1 MLLTEAEAIQKA
13 DEMRNDLV
21 EGAEIISSFGP
32 LDSEEDYEQLYKQL
46 EHIPGINM
54 VWRMKYYQMLF
65 PALFAPFYGQDIQL
79 RVLHFLNQK
88 PSDIPFIRMGQISLY
103 ARKCNVPG
111 VVFAHIYGK
120 NVGYTNET
128 NDSDTNTLSDKKHK
142 THYWM
147 YTVFDDKSWNECQQ
161 KGIMVLGMDDIGDY
175 SQFASKEALRQELID
190 VYDSMNSS
198 LLHSLNFAMD
208 AQYVLRQS
216 ISGKKTHELR
226 CERKELSAKDCS
238 FGYNWNRDSKT
249 ITINKDQAKVI
260 VRIFEDYVYRNGT
273 PASIQRTLKA
283 EGISVCGR
291 TISNIIKDE
300 RYIGKFYINKRTTK
314 LGTGR
319 NKSRRIKLP
328 KDQWVLVE
336 RPDLQIIDTE
346 LFEMAQRI
354 HQTRITV
361 YEKPDKK
368 NTQVRFQGTHK
379 FAGKIFCPVCGK
391 PYNFGYADRN
401 KTIPIYRIKSHSE
414 CTNPIRR
421 IYESDMEEITR
432 QALKTILN
440 EQNEVCISLEKILT
454 ECVEA
459 SQNSGNEIDKLKKKK
474 ISKEKQIDSLIDTLS
489 EGGLTASAKEH
500 IKDKINAITDEIDK
514 LIVTINDKE
523 SSKLNV
529 SYVNDKIAEIKE
541 AIADLRNFTS
551 IDRDRILNY
560 IERIEL
566 PPSGNIEMLL
576 KTGHKITIDNTS
588 NIFSAIDNA
597 GKNGI
602 QDGPC

>member
-1 MLLTEAEAIQKA
+1 MNYANILKQKLNIDCSEPLNAVIYARVSTDNEGQKESCANQVELALNYISKHPNINLIGTYIDDGISGKNDFTRPQYNEMLHQISTGVI
-13 DEMRNDLV
+13 DLV
-21 EGAEIISSFGP
+21 ITKSLSRLNRDELNSLQLKSLLLQNEATV
-32 LDSEEDYEQLYKQL
+32 LTLEDNLVHDFE
-46 EHIPGINM
+46 
-54 VWRMKYYQMLF
+54 
-65 PALFAPFYGQDIQL
+65 D
-79 RVLHFLNQK
+79 
-88 PSDIPFIRMGQISLY
+88 
-103 ARKCNVPG
+103 
-111 VVFAHIYGK
+111 
-120 NVGYTNET
+120 
-128 NDSDTNTLSDKKHK
+128 
-142 THYWM
+142 
-147 YTVFDDKSWNECQQ
+147 
-161 KGIMVLGMDDIGDY
+161 
-175 SQFASKEALRQELID
+175 
-190 VYDSMNSS
+190 MNSS

-249 ITINKDQAKVI
+249 ITINKDQAKII

-432 QALKTILN
+432 QALKKILN
-440 EQNEVCISLEKILT
+440 EQNEVCISLENILT

-489 EGGLTASAKEH
+489 EGGLTASSKEH
-500 IKDKINAITDEIDK
+500 IKNKINAITDEIDK
-514 LIVTINDKE
+514 LIITINDKE

-529 SYVNDKIAEIKE
+529 SYVNDKIAEIKA

-588 NIFSAIDNA
+588 NIFSAIDNV

>member
-1 MLLTEAEAIQKA
+1 MNYANILKQKLNIDCSEPLNAAIYARVSTDNEGQKESCANQVELALNYISKHPNINLIGTYIDDGISGKNDFTRPQYNEMLHQISTGVI
-13 DEMRNDLV
+13 DLV
-21 EGAEIISSFGP
+21 ITKSLSRLNRDELNSLQLKSLLLQNEATV
-32 LDSEEDYEQLYKQL
+32 LTLEDNLVHDFE
-46 EHIPGINM
+46 
-54 VWRMKYYQMLF
+54 
-65 PALFAPFYGQDIQL
+65 D
-79 RVLHFLNQK
+79 
-88 PSDIPFIRMGQISLY
+88 
-103 ARKCNVPG
+103 
-111 VVFAHIYGK
+111 
-120 NVGYTNET
+120 
-128 NDSDTNTLSDKKHK
+128 
-142 THYWM
+142 
-147 YTVFDDKSWNECQQ
+147 
-161 KGIMVLGMDDIGDY
+161 
-175 SQFASKEALRQELID
+175 
-190 VYDSMNSS
+190 MNSC

-226 CERKELSAKDCS
+226 CERKELSAKDCA
-238 FGYNWNRDSKT
+238 FGYDWNRDSKT

-588 NIFSAIDNA
+588 NIFSAIDNV
-597 GKNGI
+597 GKKGI
-602 QDGPC
+602 QDARC

>member
-1 MLLTEAEAIQKA
+1 
-13 DEMRNDLV
+13 
-21 EGAEIISSFGP
+21 
-32 LDSEEDYEQLYKQL
+32 
-46 EHIPGINM
+46 
-54 VWRMKYYQMLF
+54 MLF
-65 PALFAPFYGQDIQL
+65 
-79 RVLHFLNQK
+79 R
-88 PSDIPFIRMGQISLY
+88 S
-103 ARKCNVPG
+103 
-111 VVFAHIYGK
+111 
-120 NVGYTNET
+120 
-128 NDSDTNTLSDKKHK
+128 
-142 THYWM
+142 
-147 YTVFDDKSWNECQQ
+147 
-161 KGIMVLGMDDIGDY
+161 
-175 SQFASKEALRQELID
+175 
-190 VYDSMNSS
+190 
-198 LLHSLNFAMD
+198 
-208 AQYVLRQS
+208 
-216 ISGKKTHELR
+216 
-226 CERKELSAKDCS
+226 
-238 FGYNWNRDSKT
+238 
-249 ITINKDQAKVI
+249 
-260 VRIFEDYVYRNGT
+260 
-273 PASIQRTLKA
+273 
-283 EGISVCGR
+283 
-291 TISNIIKDE
+291 
-300 RYIGKFYINKRTTK
+300 KRTTK